1 MWPVKKKDL
10 FAALMHPFKSSQVW
24 IFHPFSLSI
33 HKYYSQAISPG
44 YQLQR
49 KSVTR
54 LLVKEK
60 LVDLCRT
67 HGQFSFSKAAMTN
80 FWTRLL
86 VKGKLV
92 NLFRIHEQFS
102 FSKTTMISFWTRL
115 FVNEKLV
122 NLCRSYTRTNKTCQK
137 KTCQGKLG
145 LVYLRLKFLKHLRK
159 FEKTRNYRNL
169 LFLRCSFAH

>member
-1 MWPVKKKDL
+1 MIIVLCPTKFKLSPTKIINWSDMWPVKKKDL

-49 KSVTR
+49 KSV
-54 LLVKEK
+54 
-60 LVDLCRT
+60 
-67 HGQFSFSKAAMTN
+67 
-80 FWTRLL
+80 TRLL